1 MLRFC
6 ADVGSGDP
14 PSRSWAK
21 PRIALSG
28 VRNSWL
34 MLERNSDFALLA
46 SSAAAMAAFSSD
58 STRLR
63 TELSVPINR
72 YPMMSP

>member
-1 MLRFC
+1 M
-6 ADVGSGDP
+6 
-14 PSRSWAK
+14 SWAK

-34 MLERNSDFALLA
+34 MLERKSVFAWLA
-46 SSAAAMAAFSSD
+46 FSAAAIAWFSSS

-63 TELSVPINR
+63 TELSLPISK
-72 YPMMSP
+72 YPMMSR

>member
-1 MLRFC
+1 M
-6 ADVGSGDP
+6 
-14 PSRSWAK
+14 SWAK

-34 MLERNSDFALLA
+34 MPERKSVFARLA
-46 SSAAAMAAFSSD
+46 FSAAAMASCSSD

-72 YPMMSP
+72 VSDDLADSRHAAP